1 MRTTPVKFE
10 ALLCFNDQDELDE
23 VETQSRFITACR
35 AEVAER
41 NVDAVM
47 IGENAIAVFKE
58 ARMSTMTRK
67 TLDSLLMARLKASP
81 SNYEA
86 LSVKVEATLNDMLV
100 GGNGAVRLATPAE
113 VLLDRQKR
121 EASKIARASTR
132 EANKKTK
139 QTEKVATV

>member
-23 VETQSRFITACR
+23 KETQSRFITACR
-35 AEVAER
+35 AEVIER
-41 NVDAVM
+41 NVDTVM
-47 IGENAIAVFKE
+47 IAEAAIDIFATS
-58 ARMSTMTRK
+58 RMSVMTRK

-139 QTEKVATV
+139 QTATV